1 MKQFLIILLSACLF
15 IYGCNY
21 KPLNPIGNNTSN
33 ENTENSDSENNENSG
48 NSGNES
54 IENSAETSNSEQN
67 NNTQIL
73 KKTMNFKLKIEGSSS
88 SKYFVKNDSMYSS
101 VIQISLNNKTDTY
114 NADFNGGYYMCSN
127 NDLGRTMT
135 TGKYIKLDNMYF
147 EYNEGSEKF
156 NLNFYLWI
164 GAQFSNLVLRK
175 DITIEIPLNGFN
187 EEKYN
192 NTALITLKLL
202 PDSDTY
208 NFTLD
213 GFETK

>member
-1 MKQFLIILLSACLF
+1 MKKSLIILLSVCLF

-21 KPLNPIGNNTSN
+21 KALNPVSTDTSN
-33 ENTENSDSENNENSG
+33 ENTENSD
-48 NSGNES
+48 
-54 IENSAETSNSEQN
+54 ETSGIGEN
-67 NNTQIL
+67 NNTQIV
-73 KKTMNFKLKIEGSSS
+73 KKTMNFKLKVEGSSS
-88 SKYFVKNDSMYSS
+88 SKYFVKNGTMYAS
-101 VIQISLNNKTDTY
+101 IIEINLNNKTCTY
-114 NADFNGGYYMCSN
+114 NADLNGGYYMCNN
-127 NDLGRTMT
+127 NDWGRTMT

-156 NLNFYLWI
+156 NLDFYLWI
-164 GAQFSNLVLRK
+164 GAQFSNLILRK
-175 DITIEIPLNGFN
+175 DIIIEIPLNNFD

-208 NFTLD
+208 TFTLD